1 MSGVE
6 DNSNLFE
13 LQNDLLIGNYQA
25 VVSGAESTTA
35 TSDKCDKHRSH
46 LFQTTILNSNGI
58 RSHLLTLTLTLT
70 LNH

>member
-35 TSDKCDKHRSH
+35 TSDKCD
-46 LFQTTILNSNGI
+46 
-58 RSHLLTLTLTLT
+58 
-70 LNH
+70 